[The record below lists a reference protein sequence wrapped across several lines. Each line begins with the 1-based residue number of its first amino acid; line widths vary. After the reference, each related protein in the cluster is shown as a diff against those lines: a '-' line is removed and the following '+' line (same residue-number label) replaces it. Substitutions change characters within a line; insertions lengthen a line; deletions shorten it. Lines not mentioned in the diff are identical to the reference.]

1 MSNSLFRK
9 KRIESILAEGGDDA
23 HATGLKRVLSVRDLT
38 FFGIAAIIGAGS
50 FSSLGE
56 AVYKGGPGVVL
67 LFIITGIAC
76 GFTAFCYSEF
86 ASRIPVA
93 GSAYTYSYASF
104 GELFAWIIGWALIM
118 EYSIGNI
125 YVAFSWS
132 DYFTG
137 LLKGY
142 NINVPEYFT
151 MDFLT
156 AKRGFAEKEGLKL
169 ELLEVKDDQIGLKA
183 LLSGELD
190 SYEGGAQGAI
200 AVNVRGGDVKIMGC
214 HWVVVPH
221 GIMAKAGIDKIED
234 LKGRAVA
241 VSAPGSFPDMLARL
255 ALAKFKIAPSEV
267 KLAAVG
273 GDRDRY
279 TALVGG
285 VVDAAVVSNE
295 YLPLESSKGL
305 KMLLEGKDALPNFL
319 RICMFSSA
327 KVLAE
332 RREDAI
338 RFLTA
343 QSKALRY
350 ALGHRDETVALTVEA
365 TAAKANDPR
374 PAFVFDDA
382 VKVGA
387 IAPDLPLPM
396 DKLSWMQDQMVELGQ
411 IPKAGDLAKM
421 VNNDIRAQAVE
432 RAGK

>member
-1 MSNSLFRK
+1 L
-9 KRIESILAEGGDDA
+9 ESHNKMTPFVLVRLA
-23 HATGLKRVLSVRDLT
+23 T
-38 FFGIAAIIGAGS
+38 AA
-50 FSSLGE
+50 
-56 AVYKGGPGVVL
+56 VL
-67 LFIITGIAC
+67 LA
-76 GFTAFCYSEF
+76 A
-86 ASRIPVA
+86 AS
-93 GSAYTYSYASF
+93 GSAPAQAQKPWKH
-104 GELFAWIIGWALIM
+104 GIIAPKADAG
-118 EYSIGNI
+118 
-125 YVAFSWS
+125 F
-132 DYFTG
+132 
-137 LLKGY
+137 LL
-142 NINVPEYFT
+142 
-151 MDFLT
+151 MA

-190 SYEGGAQGAI
+190 SYEGGVQGAI

-221 GIMAKAGIDKIED
+221 GIMVKAGIDKIED
-234 LKGRAVA
+234 LKGKAVA
-241 VSAPGSFPDMLARL
+241 VSAPGGSFPDMLARL
-255 ALAKFKIAPSEV
+255 ALAKFKIAPSDV
-267 KLAAVG
+267 TLAAVG

-295 YLPLESSKGL
+295 YLPLDSSKGL
-305 KMLLEGKDALPNFL
+305 KMLLEGKDALPNFV
-319 RICMFSSA
+319 RICMFSTS

-338 RFLTA
+338 RYLTA

-350 ALGHRDETVALTVEA
+350 ALAHRDETIALAVEA
-365 TAAKANDPR
+365 TDAKSNDPR
-374 PAFVFDDA
+374 PGFVFDDA

-396 DKLSWMQDQMVELGQ
+396 DKLAWMQEQMVALGQ

-421 VNNDIRAQAVE
+421 VNTDIRAQAVE